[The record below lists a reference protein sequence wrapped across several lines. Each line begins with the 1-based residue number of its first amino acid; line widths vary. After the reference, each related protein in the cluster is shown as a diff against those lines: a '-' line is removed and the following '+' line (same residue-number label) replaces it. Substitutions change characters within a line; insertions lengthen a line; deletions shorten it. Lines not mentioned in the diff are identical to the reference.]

1 MNNNTERSLINT
13 TDAEWRTR
21 HISIIDVVKSL
32 VSQVTPGQDITK
44 LSLPSILCHPFS
56 MLELISHR
64 ELLLFDILFQLDT
77 LENQLERFMVAV
89 KWYISLVRQETMEK
103 KPFNPVLGET
113 HFSWVQHDPQTQDT
127 TEFISEQVS
136 HHPPITAFIVKNPTH
151 NLKIESAV
159 SFGVKL
165 ARNSASVTTSGSVV
179 VSTGKERFE
188 LTKCLP
194 DLKICNVIN
203 PGPKYIVWVG
213 DVRLTCPGSGYY
225 ATIQT
230 NEKRHKVNSI
240 SGAIYHQDHPDKPI
254 YKFEGV
260 CGKQTLYWSPD
271 SEKDKEIL
279 VDHSLLKEAY
289 IQYLPPSLRPE
300 MDSMRL
306 WVPVANA
313 IIENDMAT
321 ADEEKK
327 KIEEA
332 QRSRITEKGSENI
345 DSGVHFQ
352 KTSGTWK
359 FKENLSLVDLVGLGK
374 KNEVTQDIVKEN
386 TDDIE
391 KKVEN
396 SNLTK
401 EENSNLTKEEG
412 KIFQHPE

>member
-1 MNNNTERSLINT
+1 LPQVPTTSLSPFLVLMR
-13 TDAEWRTR
+13 AV
-21 HISIIDVVKSL
+21 SIVCR
-32 VSQVTPGQDITK
+32 P
-44 LSLPSILCHPFS
+44 PSRGNGRQGFLY
-56 MLELISHR
+56 
-64 ELLLFDILFQLDT
+64 LFQ
-77 LENQLERFMVAV
+77 
-89 KWYISLVRQETMEK
+89 SQET
-103 KPFNPVLGET
+103 N
-113 HFSWVQHDPQTQDT
+113 
-127 TEFISEQVS
+127 I
-136 HHPPITAFIVKNPTH
+136 
-151 NLKIESAV
+151 
-159 SFGVKL
+159 
-165 ARNSASVTTSGSVV
+165 
-179 VSTGKERFE
+179 RFVFHKH
-188 LTKCLP
+188 LQ
-194 DLKICNVIN
+194 ICNVIN

-271 SEKDKEIL
+271 SEKEKEIL

-289 IQYLPPSLRPE
+289 IQYLPPSLRSE

-374 KNEVTQDIVKEN
+374 NKEVTQDIVKEN
-386 TDDIE
+386 TDE
-391 KKVEN
+391 RKVEN
-396 SNLTK
+396 PNLIR
-401 EENSNLTKEEG
+401 EEG
-412 KIFQHPE
+412 KLFQHPE

>member
-1 MNNNTERSLINT
+1 MV
-13 TDAEWRTR
+13 
-21 HISIIDVVKSL
+21 H
-32 VSQVTPGQDITK
+32 
-44 LSLPSILCHPFS
+44 LPRPPRNHG
-56 MLELISHR
+56 
-64 ELLLFDILFQLDT
+64 
-77 LENQLERFMVAV
+77 
-89 KWYISLVRQETMEK
+89 KK

-113 HFSWVQHDPQTQDT
+113 HFSWVHHDPQTPDI

-165 ARNSASVTTSGSVV
+165 ARNSASVTTSGDVV
-179 VSTGKERFE
+179 VTAGEERFE

-203 PGPKYIVWVG
+203 PGPKYIMWVG
-213 DVRLTCPGSGYY
+213 DVRLSCPESGYY

-240 SGAIYHQDHPDKPI
+240 SGAIYHQDNPDKPI

-271 SEKDKEIL
+271 SEKEKEIL

-289 IQYLPPSLRPE
+289 IQYLPPSLRSE

-327 KIEEA
+327 KIEED

-345 DSGVHFQ
+345 DSGAHFQ

-391 KKVEN
+391 RKVEN
-396 SNLTK
+396 STQDMGKNNTDDIERK
-401 EENSNLTKEEG
+401 VENSNLTKEEG